1 MENGVLK
8 MEIWRSVCV
17 NLRCG
22 FFALNLK
29 CVLNFFGFFAIV
41 QNDKTSRHC
50 ELCESKAWQTIK
62 LRLSSKFVILSVAK
76 YL

>member
-1 MENGVLK
+1 MECGEWNNVENIMRNLWISFCGEVLKWNLVWVFVLWSVNNGVLK

-29 CVLNFFGFFAIV
+29 CVLNFFGFFA
-41 QNDKTSRHC
+41 
-50 ELCESKAWQTIK
+50 
-62 LRLSSKFVILSVAK
+62 F
-76 YL
+76 